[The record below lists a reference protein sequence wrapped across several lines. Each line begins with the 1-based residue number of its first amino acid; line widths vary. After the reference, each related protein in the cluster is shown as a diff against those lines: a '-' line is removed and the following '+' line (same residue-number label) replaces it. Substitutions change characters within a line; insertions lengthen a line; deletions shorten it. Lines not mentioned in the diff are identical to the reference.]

1 MVPETGSRCDEREAA
16 AQGLGARLF
25 RRVLDPLP
33 HLIEVWYVTSVRA
46 VVNVGAENPTVDPAT
61 RYPPGWTNPAG
72 ETEIEDTPIQVR
84 EHQMLIICCSDSN
97 CRKPGKRSSFCIRR
111 VSFAT
116 SVSRT
121 SWPHS

>member
-1 MVPETGSRCDEREAA
+1 MVLESGARCDECEAA
-16 AQGLGARLF
+16 AQGLGARLL

-33 HLIEVWYVTSVRA
+33 HLIEVWYVTFIRA
-46 VVNVGAENPTVDPAT
+46 VVNIGAENPTVDPAT

-72 ETEIEDTPIQVR
+72 ETEIEDTPLQVR
-84 EHQMLIICCSDSN
+84 VHQTLIIRCSDSN
-97 CRKPGKRSSFCIRR
+97 CRKPGKRSSFCTRR

-116 SVSRT
+116 LVSLT